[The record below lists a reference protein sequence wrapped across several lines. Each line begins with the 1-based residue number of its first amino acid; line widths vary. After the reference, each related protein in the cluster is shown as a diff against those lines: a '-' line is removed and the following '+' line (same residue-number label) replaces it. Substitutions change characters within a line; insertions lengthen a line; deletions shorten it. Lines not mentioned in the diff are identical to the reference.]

1 MKTIRYGLNFS
12 LLLVG
17 AAIFW
22 LARNADLPAAIIN
35 LRVIHF
41 GLMGALHAAS
51 LMISVRDRKT
61 VRPISALSFIGL
73 ATIWSAAT
81 PILSLWGSL
90 VWGPI
95 LNNLP
100 AREYNPVLL
109 LLLTGSMIGSSGYW
123 VLVRL
128 FLLRSLGYA
137 DWVKTVALC
146 VVGTSLS
153 FAVFYL
159 PPPTNS
165 VVQNSE
171 IFGLIQ
177 TMAWWFAFSIS
188 LFWSES
194 AHIEMSGTAENA
206 RLELRA

>member
-1 MKTIRYGLNFS
+1 
-12 LLLVG
+12 
-17 AAIFW
+17 
-22 LARNADLPAAIIN
+22 
-35 LRVIHF
+35 
-41 GLMGALHAAS
+41 
-51 LMISVRDRKT
+51 MISVRDRKT